1 MSLHSI
7 SLRADQLRTRTPQ
20 WLVGM
25 LADSSLLNDHESA
38 INSDPEAEDVW
49 TVVVAGVTNS
59 FEYILTMDT
68 VEVSYTSDGSASKA
82 EIADNLAD
90 NWNVEPIVRGR
101 FEAVS
106 DGVDTI
112 VITGLTPGDEG
123 ALTDN
128 SGDLTTTHTTTADT
142 ADAIPFGRLIMP
154 SGFDDGA
161 RLCKLAASSTLDV
174 QVDTLTIVYAAG
186 EVYLIDIEVEGV
198 VYKFA
203 VDANTDSPTTV
214 TDIVAAIN
222 ARVPAA
228 SVLAA
233 DGAGDTVT
241 LTGEVAGKVFVTS
254 VGTESATV
262 ANLVL
267 AHTTV
272 GDDVNDALGI
282 SLHTYDEEDTDAETD
297 EIVYPAN
304 AGVHYARKARVA
316 VEQAAAVTDGGAV
329 YVELGVAADNGQFF
343 ASTSATRVLYKH
355 AKWER
360 NEDASA
366 NDDVAVLRIAIP

>member
-1 MSLHSI
+1 MSLHTI

-38 INSDPEAEDVW
+38 VNADPQAVDVW
-49 TVVVAGVTNS
+49 TVLVASVTNS
-59 FEYILTMDT
+59 FEYVLTFDGVT
-68 VEVSYTSDGSASKA
+68 VSYTSDGSASKA
-82 EIADNLAD
+82 EIADGLAEAI
-90 NWNVEPIVRGR
+90 NTEPVVRGR

-112 VITGLTPGDEG
+112 VITGLQPADVTV
-123 ALTDN
+123 LTDN
-128 SGDLTTTHTTTADT
+128 TADLTTTHTTTADE
-142 ADAIPFGRLIMP
+142 ADPIPFGRLIM
-154 SGFDDGA
+154 SAGFDDGA
-161 RLCKLAASSTLDV
+161 RLCRLAASSGMTA
-174 QVDTLTIVYAAG
+174 QVDTLTIDYAAN
-186 EVYLIDIEVEGV
+186 EVYLIDITIEGV
-198 VYKFA
+198 TYKFA
-203 VDANTDSPTTV
+203 VNADTDDATTSAA
-214 TDIVAAIN
+214 IFNAIN
-222 ARVPAA
+222 ARMPANSVVATNPAA
-228 SVLAA
+228 TSV
-233 DGAGDTVT
+233 V

-262 ANLVL
+262 ANLSL

-272 GDDVNDALGI
+272 GTDVNDALGV
-282 SLHTYDEEDTDAETD
+282 SLHTYDEEDTARETD

-316 VEQAAAVTDGGAV
+316 VEQSAAVTDGGAV

-343 ASTSATRVLYKH
+343 ASSSATRVLYSR

-360 NEDASA
+360 NEDSSA